1 MRDLSP
7 MAQRRLD
14 IRPHLALL
22 AVQIMF
28 GTWPIVGKIA
38 LRSLPSAGLVS
49 LRLVGAAAAFV
60 VVGRFA
66 VRSPI
71 NGTGDYLRLALYG
84 LMGVVLN
91 QLLFTKGLS
100 LSTAINATLLGT
112 AIPVFTL
119 LVGVVINRERPS
131 LRTTLGVAVA
141 AGGVIYLIN
150 PWNADF
156 SSDKTLGN
164 LLLIANTAFYGA
176 YIALSQDVLRRYGAL
191 TVMTW
196 VFLFGALGTL
206 PLGTYYLAQT
216 PTENY
221 SVSLWLAV
229 LYIIIVPTVGAY
241 YLNAW
246 ALERVT
252 PSTVAAYIYLQPLI
266 AAVLAPLLLGESE
279 RWGVRTAIAA
289 ALIFAGVALVT
300 WPPRNRVL
308 DEVSE
313 HPEAFGH

>member
-1 MRDLSP
+1 

-28 GTWPIVGKIA
+28 GTWPVVGKIA

-60 VVGRFA
+60 VVGRF
-66 VRSPI
+66 VGCSSI

-191 TVMTW
+191 TVITW

-216 PTENY
+216 PAENF

-229 LYIIIVPTVGAY
+229 LYIILVPTVGAY

-279 RWGVRTAIAA
+279 RWGIRTAIAA
-289 ALIFAGVALVT
+289 ALIFAGVALAT
-300 WPPRNRVL
+300 WQPRNRVL